1 MSFNNQLEILK
12 LTYCGFSAKIIG
24 TDKVVYGWKF
34 PPTVGNTQVPDL
46 NLSSS
51 AEELTGD
58 SHVSKETFVQFV
70 KSEQTRQANG
80 SWKGGSWGENNF
92 TVTSNDWF
100 AGMYVQDQLQ
110 WELVKTGIIKFS
122 PSSFAS
128 DQIIIPGT
136 ELSAWSCNGIF
147 NGKSYAFYMT
157 DNPMPQ
163 KASDTLWM
171 WGCNS
176 NDEAY
181 REICD
186 DVKVMV
192 MTRGVGLNVDCGGKK
207 APAAG
212 EHLEPG
218 QPDDERS
225 QVVFAT
231 IQEIGIA
238 KETLS
243 KCYIIPMGIYN
254 SPGRDPRYWTYSAH
268 QNGQLIYF
276 GIARESSSIARILYI
291 ESDVKPE
298 TISHEDTKEIKGK
311 KWVRAYSIF
320 DKYPE
325 SEWMLEDHMK
335 FIPDSIG
342 LIRDFRAKSQEEKE
356 KLRF

>member
-1 MSFNNQLEILK
+1 MFTNIELQILK
-12 LTYCGFSAKIIG
+12 LTYCGFSAKIVG
-24 TDKVVYGWKF
+24 SNKVVYGWKF
-34 PPTVGNTQVPDL
+34 PPTVGNTQVPNFL
-46 NLSSS
+46 ANSS
-51 AEELTGD
+51 AEELKSD
-58 SHVSKETFVQFV
+58 SHVSRETFCQFIR
-70 KSEQTRQANG
+70 SEQTRQANG

-100 AGMYVQDQLQ
+100 PGMYVQDKLSC
-110 WELVKTGIIKFS
+110 ELVKAGIIKFS
-122 PSSFAS
+122 PVAFTDEQVIVADSE
-128 DQIIIPGT
+128 Q
-136 ELSAWSCNGIF
+136 SAWSCNGIL
-147 NGKSYAFYMT
+147 NGKRYAFYMT

-163 KASDTLWM
+163 RASDTLWM

-176 NDEAY
+176 SDEVLKQT
-181 REICD
+181 CD
-186 DVKVMV
+186 DLKVMV
-192 MTRGVGLNVDCGGKK
+192 LTRGTGRNVDCGGKK

-243 KCYIIPMGIYN
+243 KCYIIPMGTYN
-254 SPGRDPRYWTYSAH
+254 APGRDPRYWTYSAI
-268 QNGQLIYF
+268 QNDQIVTF
-276 GIARESSSIARILYI
+276 GIPRDSSSIARILYI

-298 TISHEDTKEIKGK
+298 TISHEDTKEIAGK
-311 KWVRAYSIF
+311 KWTRVFSIF

-342 LIRDFRAKSQEEKE
+342 LIREFRAKSQEEKE
-356 KLRF
+356 KFKF